1 MIINRFASLTPTEIN
16 SEVNRFLGWA
26 IFSALGRLQRKS
38 DEGARKILAC
48 MMIRLDYADN
58 KYLEKHYSTHMNVL
72 NNGRLILVSDKFF
85 PFGMQLMTAVRELFT
100 MQIMDNNLKHVFK
113 IVKKAVLEK
122 KSLWNYFRALR
133 LRHSGLKG
141 RNLEMAVSAVY
152 NMVLP
157 KVIHSRFSVVFCRW
171 KEIHVKS
178 KDKLA
183 LRPALKVGVSS
194 KAKKDST
201 AKTPMKKKTK
211 VHTVTPKFSESQC
224 TLHRKRRKEILFER
238 RQRKKRE
245 HDSQKGGLLL

>member
-1 MIINRFASLTPTEIN
+1 
-16 SEVNRFLGWA
+16 
-26 IFSALGRLQRKS
+26 
-38 DEGARKILAC
+38 
-48 MMIRLDYADN
+48 MMICLDYAGD

-152 NMVLP
+152 NMILP
-157 KVIHSRFSVVFCRW
+157 KVIYPQFSVVFCRW

-178 KDKLA
+178 KDKHA
-183 LRPALKVGVSS
+183 LRPALKVGVSN
-194 KAKKDST
+194 KAKNDST
-201 AKTPMKKKTK
+201 ART
-211 VHTVTPKFSESQC
+211 
-224 TLHRKRRKEILFER
+224 RKEDEN
-238 RQRKKRE
+238 KSSYYYPE
-245 HDSQKGGLLL
+245 LL